1 MAVILRLI
9 FAPEQTLI
17 ALGTLSSSISLGAMR
32 RYQSTADSLLHSLRL
47 LMNSLEDS
55 VQVIFY
61 MAAFFEAIELQKE
74 LSRQGRRSLRAAT
87 DARLPLVDYEATR
100 VSGGMR
106 IEARNL
112 GFTYPGTSRPVLR
125 NINLVLE
132 PGETLAIVGFN
143 GGGKTTLV
151 KVLMGL
157 YDHTGE
163 LLVNG
168 HPIEAFNP
176 AQLHARTTCC
186 FQDHSKYS
194 LTLRENVGI
203 GDVPR
208 LQAGTEDDDDQA
220 IQVALKRGGAE
231 AIARQIGLDGML
243 NRHGVPDV
251 GAGHA
256 VEDGAADD
264 GQPATSLD
272 DDMLPP
278 PPPPGPPPHM
288 RGGSGGLFS
297 AHVGGGGRGGPGGRG
312 PPPGPPP
319 PEVMAA
325 MAAAAGKGHPLSAA
339 AADHQRT
346 PLSGGQWQRLAL
358 SRAFMRADEADLVV
372 FE

>member
-1 MAVILRLI
+1 
-9 FAPEQTLI
+9 
-17 ALGTLSSSISLGAMR
+17 MR
-32 RYQSTADSLLHSLRL
+32 RYQSTAESLLNSLRQ
-47 LMNSLEDS
+47 LMHSLEDS

-74 LSRQGRRSLRAAT
+74 LAARGRRSLVVNSHDEAPSL
-87 DARLPLVDYEATR
+87 RLIDYESTR
-100 VSGGMR
+100 FAGGGGMR

-112 GFTYPGTSRPVLR
+112 GFTYPGMTKPVLR

-168 HPIEAFNP
+168 HPIESFNP

-194 LTLRENVGI
+194 LTLRENIGI
-203 GDVPR
+203 GDVRR
-208 LQAGTEDDDDQA
+208 LEARDDAA
-220 IQVALKRGGAE
+220 IQEALERGGAE
-231 AIARQIGLDGML
+231 AVARQVGLDGML

-251 GAGHA
+251 GNGRQAEGEGQDQEDQG
-256 VEDGAADD
+256 VEG
-264 GQPATSLD
+264 L
-272 DDMLPP
+272 LPP
-278 PPPPGPPPHM
+278 PPPPGPPPAHM
-288 RGGSGGLFS
+288 RGGGDGGGGLFS
-297 AHVGGGGRGGPGGRG
+297 SNGVGGGRRGG

-325 MAAAAGKGHPLSAA
+325 FEAASAGRGPGTG
-339 AADHQRT
+339 DHRT